1 MNTQGYKWGIFTA
14 RVPFLH
20 MRIEV
25 RELVQG
31 LIVSLSTGMA
41 LVPLLM
47 SGFGLTFEEAVTI
60 SMIHT
65 MLVTSNLLLFGEPFA
80 GGWVT
85 PALPFTLAFVM
96 GGYDSPAERFQ
107 MMTALSLDFAALLLL
122 LGVTGF
128 GQKVM
133 DFIAPSIKAGV
144 ILGAALAAIKRVFY
158 NDFDRFQSMPWAMS
172 VALLTCLVFFFLPV
186 FQKLKAKNKL
196 IAFIASF
203 GLLPGFILAGVFGT
217 VFDELHFDI
226 QHGILIPPLGDL
238 MNKVSPFAIG
248 WPPVDFFIAALP
260 LACITYLILFGDL
273 LTGIALIK
281 DNQKHRPDD
290 VIDINLNRSHYAG
303 AIRNFIMALIAP
315 FFPTQGTLWSGV
327 QIIIIQRWVEGRDK
341 MQTLY
346 SGIAAYYYYGI
357 PILVLWLPV
366 ITFLKPFMPIA
377 LMLTLVLTG
386 VACAKLSFRMAVK
399 MNDRVIMAVVA
410 LTLVYFWG

>member
-1 MNTQGYKWGIFTA
+1 MA
-14 RVPFLH
+14 
-20 MRIEV
+20 
-25 RELVQG
+25 VQ
-31 LIVSLSTGMA
+31 L
-41 LVPLLM
+41 
-47 SGFGLTFEEAVTI
+47 
-60 SMIHT
+60 
-65 MLVTSNLLLFGEPFA
+65 
-80 GGWVT
+80 
-85 PALPFTLAFVM
+85 
-96 GGYDSPAERFQ
+96 YDR
-107 MMTALSLDFAALLLL
+107 
-122 LGVTGF
+122 
-128 GQKVM
+128 
-133 DFIAPSIKAGV
+133 
-144 ILGAALAAIKRVFY
+144 
-158 NDFDRFQSMPWAMS
+158 
-172 VALLTCLVFFFLPV
+172 
-186 FQKLKAKNKL
+186 
-196 IAFIASF
+196 
-203 GLLPGFILAGVFGT
+203 
-217 VFDELHFDI
+217 
-226 QHGILIPPLGDL
+226 
-238 MNKVSPFAIG
+238 
-248 WPPVDFFIAALP
+248 PVDFFIAALP